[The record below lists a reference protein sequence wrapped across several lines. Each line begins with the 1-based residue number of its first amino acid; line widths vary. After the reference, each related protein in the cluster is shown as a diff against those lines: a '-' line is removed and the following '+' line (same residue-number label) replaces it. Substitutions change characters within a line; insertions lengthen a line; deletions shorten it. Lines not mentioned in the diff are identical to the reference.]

1 MFFGKKKKQP
11 QNCEAYLYFLSTS
24 LCYKVVRGN
33 LARWNTKFIQLLIK
47 KKKLHVICV
56 RNMIALEFDD
66 IVLEIYV
73 PISKYHKVI

>member
-1 MFFGKKKKQP
+1 MEHKIHSIIDK
-11 QNCEAYLYFLSTS
+11 
-24 LCYKVVRGN
+24 
-33 LARWNTKFIQLLIK
+33 K